1 MVPGR
6 SRRIWLLLLLLLIC
20 AIIYLISQRHP
31 QQSKEIS
38 DLSSAP
44 PSEVPVSKAVVPE
57 KVAGPIYVSVN
68 TKQRPKRLSME
79 NQIPECLLTGRV
91 VSAAGIPLPGATVA
105 VHASGP
111 DDSTLKPLW
120 PDPILTGVCDSEG
133 RYSIRLLE
141 SVAGAFVAVHK
152 AGYAEV
158 RDRRDFHVP
167 GEYAKNYTLREAC
180 ACIEG
185 AVIDDGKP
193 VVSARVDVT
202 FVRGDDYIV
211 TAISVTT
218 RVSALTDAMGRFK
231 IEGLIEGHAGVG
243 TLVPGYQRK
252 ETTFDTTAGPCG
264 IVILKLEPG
273 QTISFA
279 VKNTQGFSIPAAS
292 AICTLEDRNPRL
304 VGTDEYG
311 TKIWTPRPRGQANKS
326 GIIDVLV
333 PPTWDYCYCL
343 IEAPKYQTVFIT
355 IDPKS
360 PPPEV
365 ILQDAV
371 LFRGV
376 VLSGSG
382 DPVPGAQVRVYEE
395 GSFDPPVFATKI
407 QIPSVKTK
415 PPQTMSTVT
424 NMRGNFELN
433 LPFSIARQVRVT
445 KKGFRETRVDLN
457 VEKPVRFIEVRLESQ
472 EAGFFGRVVDSEGK
486 AITRYRIVIRAS
498 GEAGISYSRDV
509 EDGEGRFLVTD
520 VPAGTYL
527 VGIAPVQS
535 NMIEIAK
542 PQEVTLKSGFLYG
555 EITFQSMRI
564 ETPKK

>member
-1 MVPGR
+1 
-6 SRRIWLLLLLLLIC
+6 LLLLLLLIC
-20 AIIYLISQRHP
+20 AIIYLISHRHP
-31 QQSKEIS
+31 QQSEQIS

-44 PSEVPVSKAVVPE
+44 PSEVPVSEAVVPE
-57 KVAGPIYVSVN
+57 KAAGPTYVSVN
-68 TKQRPKRLSME
+68 TKQRPKRLSIE
-79 NQIPECLLTGRV
+79 NQIPECLLTGKV

-133 RYSIRLLE
+133 RYSMRLLE

-152 AGYAEV
+152 PGYAEV
-158 RDRRDFHVP
+158 RDRRDFLVP

-218 RVSALTDAMGRFK
+218 RVSTLTDAMGRFK
-231 IEGLIEGHAGVG
+231 IEGLIEGHAGLD

-252 ETTFDTTAGPCG
+252 STTFDTTAGPCG
-264 IVILKLEPG
+264 IVILKLERG
-273 QTISFA
+273 QTISLA

-292 AICTLEDRNPRL
+292 AICTLEDRNSRL

-311 TKIWTPRPRGQANKS
+311 TEIWTPRPRGQANKS
-326 GIIDVLV
+326 GIIEILV
-333 PPTWDYCYCL
+333 PPTWDYCYCR
-343 IEAPKYQTVFIT
+343 IDAPKYQTALIT

-360 PPPEV
+360 PPHEV
-365 ILQDAV
+365 TLQDAV
-371 LFRGV
+371 LFMGV

-382 DPVPGAQVRVYEE
+382 DPVPGAQVMVYEE
-395 GSFDPPVFATKI
+395 ESLAPLVSP
-407 QIPSVKTK
+407 KTK
-415 PPQTMSTVT
+415 MPVNIKNSQAVSTVA
-424 NMRGNFELN
+424 NMRGTFELN
-433 LPFSIARQVRVT
+433 LPFSIAKRVRVT
-445 KKGFRETRVDLN
+445 KKGFRETRVALN

-486 AITRYRIVIRAS
+486 AIPRYRIVIRAS

-527 VGIAPVQS
+527 VAIAPVQS

-542 PQEVTLKSGFLYG
+542 PQDITLKSGFLYG